1 MSILKKEFDFTTCSD
16 CGCDEALITAVGV
29 GEDIGKL
36 QIFCPACQK
45 FKVIKEDETEEHKKL
60 WRVK

>member
-1 MSILKKEFDFTTCSD
+1 MSEEKDSDFTICPDCS
-16 CGCDEALITAVGV
+16 CDEALIIAVGHK
-29 GEDIGKL
+29 ENKGKL
-36 QIFCPACQK
+36 QVFCPVCEQ